1 MGRRVKRIEYSKN
14 FLKSLRKLPERI
26 ISQAEEK
33 EKIFKDNSFHS
44 VLRTHKLS
52 GKDKDCWV
60 FWINYSYR
68 IIICATPSV
77 QHLHKPYLKPYY
89 HFLCYRIFLILHPIP
104 IVHICADRLICGQ
117 CEWQTNNF
125 YLLDIQCWT
134 LLIEFDCFLRCCII

>member
-52 GKDKDCWV
+52 GKDKDCWA

-68 IIICATPSV
+68 I
-77 QHLHKPYLKPYY
+77 K
-89 HFLCYRIFLILHPIP
+89 FIFSAEDEVL
-104 IVHICADRLICGQ
+104 
-117 CEWQTNNF
+117 F
-125 YLLDIQCWT
+125 LDIGQHD
-134 LLIEFDCFLRCCII
+134 IYK

>member
-1 MGRRVKRIEYSKN
+1 MERRVKRIEYSKN

-52 GKDKDCWV
+52 GKDKDCWA

-68 IIICATPSV
+68 IKFIFSSEDEV
-77 QHLHKPYLKPYY
+77 L
-89 HFLCYRIFLILHPIP
+89 FLDVGPHGIYK
-104 IVHICADRLICGQ
+104 
-117 CEWQTNNF
+117 
-125 YLLDIQCWT
+125 
-134 LLIEFDCFLRCCII
+134 